1 VKAKRKLT
9 AVSPELIFTVVLR
22 TPQDEVAFAQ
32 ARAQK
37 NYARHEVATRAH
49 NSLNVRLGRIRKK
62 KKYVRLGQ
70 SQIRRHC
77 ADLATN
83 RYGYP
88 SSYTINQKNHRGF
101 APSFTMDNLASR
113 GNGDR
118 THCFSFS
125 PFVADVHLHHDD

>member
-62 KKYVRLGQ
+62 K
-70 SQIRRHC
+70 STS
-77 ADLATN
+77 ALAN
-83 RYGYP
+83 RKAGG
-88 SSYTINQKNHRGF
+88 TALI
-101 APSFTMDNLASR
+101 
-113 GNGDR
+113 
-118 THCFSFS
+118 
-125 PFVADVHLHHDD
+125 